1 MSEKITR
8 RVFLKATGLTALSIA
23 AASALGGCSLS
34 PLPGNVTL
42 PSVDESAYQTVIGT
56 PSYEIAFS
64 SLSDQW
70 ESMSI
75 YESDSKPHRYIY
87 AGLYIRRA
95 TKKFTLSTSSIKC
108 TIGGKAAKVAG
119 LGNIAMNEGATSY
132 KFPTKVDIAVGTL
145 VGLPL
150 YIDLGDSK
158 LLDLTGTPIEIT
170 IKASDRTTI
179 TASYTTPSSTPSHTR
194 TIK

>member
-56 PSYEIAFS
+56 PSYDIAFS
-64 SLSDQW
+64 SLSGEW
-70 ESMSI
+70 KSMSI
-75 YESDSKPHRYIY
+75 YESDSKQHRYIY
-87 AGLYIRRA
+87 AGLYIKNA
-95 TKKFTLSTSSIKC
+95 PKPFTLSTSYIQCK
-108 TIGGKAAKVAG
+108 IGSKNAKVAG
-119 LGNIAMNEGATSY
+119 LGNITMNEGATSY
-132 KFPTKVDIAVGTL
+132 KFPTKVNIAVGTP

-158 LLDLTGTPIEIT
+158 LLDLTATPIEIT
-170 IKASDRTTI
+170 IKSSGKTI
-179 TASYTTPSSTPSHTR
+179 TASYTTPSSTPTLK
-194 TIK
+194 II

>member
-8 RVFLKATGLTALSIA
+8 RVFLKATGLAALSIA

-42 PSVDESAYQTVIGT
+42 PSVDDSAYQTVIGT
-56 PSYEIAFS
+56 PSYDIAFS

-75 YESDSKPHRYIY
+75 YEWDSKPHRYIY
-87 AGLYIRRA
+87 AGLYIKNA
-95 TKKFTLSTSSIKC
+95 QKKFTLSASSIQCK
-108 TIGGKAAKVAG
+108 IGGKAAKVAG

-132 KFPTKVDIAVGTL
+132 KFPTKVDIDVSTL

-150 YIDLGDSK
+150 YIDLGESK
-158 LLDLTGTPIEIT
+158 LLDLTATPIEIT
-170 IKASDRTTI
+170 IKSSGKTI
-179 TASYTTPSSTPSHTR
+179 TASYTTPSSIPTL

>member
-34 PLPGNVTL
+34 PLPGNVAL
-42 PSVDESAYQTVIGT
+42 PSVDDTAYVTVAGT
-56 PSYEIAFS
+56 PYFEIAFS

-70 ESMSI
+70 ESMPI
-75 YESDSKPHRYIY
+75 YESDSKSHRYIY
-87 AGLYIRRA
+87 AGLYIRKA
-95 TKKFTLSTSSIKC
+95 DKKFTLSTSYIKC
-108 TIGGKAAKVAG
+108 KIGGKPAKVAG

-132 KFPTKVDIAVGTL
+132 KFPTKVDVAVGTP

-158 LLDLTGTPIEIT
+158 LSDLTGTPIEIT
-170 IKASDRTTI
+170 VTSSGKTI
-179 TASYTTPSSTPSHTR
+179 TASYTTPSSTPL
-194 TIK
+194 IKLPD

>member
-8 RVFLKATGLTALSIA
+8 RVFLKATGLAALSIA

-42 PSVDESAYQTVIGT
+42 PSVDDSAYQTVIGT
-56 PSYEIAFS
+56 PSYDIAFS

-75 YESDSKPHRYIY
+75 YESDSKQHRYIY
-87 AGLYIRRA
+87 AGLYIKNA
-95 TKKFTLSTSSIKC
+95 QKKFTLSASSIQCK
-108 TIGGKAAKVAG
+108 IGGKAAKVAG
-119 LGNIAMNEGATSY
+119 LGNIAMNECATSY
-132 KFPTKVDIAVGTL
+132 KFPTKVDIDVSTL

-150 YIDLGDSK
+150 YIDLGESK
-158 LLDLTGTPIEIT
+158 LLDLTATPIEIT
-170 IKASDRTTI
+170 IKSSGKTI
-179 TASYTTPSSTPSHTR
+179 TASYTTPSSIPTL

>member
-42 PSVDESAYQTVIGT
+42 PSVDDTAYGTVTGT
-56 PSYEIAFS
+56 PYYRIAFS

-75 YESDSKPHRYIY
+75 YESDSKQHRYIY
-87 AGLYIRRA
+87 AGLFIKDA
-95 TKKFTLSTSSIKC
+95 DKKFTLTTSSIQCK
-108 TIGGKAAKVAG
+108 IGSKAAKVAG

-132 KFPTKVDIAVGTL
+132 KFPTKVDIDVSTL

-150 YIDLGDSK
+150 YIDLGESK
-158 LLDLTGTPIEIT
+158 LTDLTGTPIEIT
-170 IKASDRTTI
+170 IKSSGKTI
-179 TASYTTPSSTPSHTR
+179 TASYKTPSSTPTL

>member
-8 RVFLKATGLTALSIA
+8 RVFLKATGLAALSIA

-34 PLPGNVTL
+34 PLPGNAVL
-42 PSVDESAYQTVIGT
+42 PSVDETAYGIVNGT
-56 PSYEIAFS
+56 PGYEIAFS

-75 YESDSKPHRYIY
+75 YEPDSNPHRYIY
-87 AGLYIRRA
+87 AGLYIRKA
-95 TKKFTLSTSSIKC
+95 DKPFTLSTSYIQCK
-108 TIGGKAAKVAG
+108 IGGKAAKVAG

-132 KFPTKVDIAVGTL
+132 KFPTKANIDVGTT

-150 YIDLGDSK
+150 YIDLGDRK
-158 LLDLTGTPIEIT
+158 LTDLTATPIEIT
-170 IKASDRTTI
+170 IQSSGNTI
-179 TASYTTPSSTPSHTR
+179 TASYTTPSSTPSLK
-194 TIK
+194 IN

>member
-34 PLPGNVTL
+34 PLPGNAVL
-42 PSVDESAYQTVIGT
+42 PSVDETAYGTVTGS
-56 PSYEIAFS
+56 PYYEIAFTS
-64 SLSDQW
+64 FSDQW

-75 YESDSKPHRYIY
+75 YEPDSKSHRYIY
-87 AGLYIRRA
+87 AGLYIRKA
-95 TKKFTLSTSSIKC
+95 DKPFTLPTSSIQFK
-108 TIGGKAAKVAG
+108 IGSKNAKVAG

-132 KFPTKVDIAVGTL
+132 KFPTKVNIAVGTP

-158 LLDLTGTPIEIT
+158 LSDLTATPIEIT
-170 IKASDRTTI
+170 IKYSGKTI
-179 TASYTTPSSTPSHTR
+179 TASYTTPSSTPTLK
-194 TIK
+194 II

>member
-42 PSVDESAYQTVIGT
+42 PSVDDSAYQTVIGT
-56 PSYEIAFS
+56 PSYDIAFS

-75 YESDSKPHRYIY
+75 YESDSKQHRYIY
-87 AGLYIRRA
+87 AGLYIKNA
-95 TKKFTLSTSSIKC
+95 QKKFTLSASSIQCK
-108 TIGGKAAKVAG
+108 IGGKAAKVAG

-132 KFPTKVDIAVGTL
+132 KFPTKVDIDVSTL

-150 YIDLGDSK
+150 YIDLGESK
-158 LLDLTGTPIEIT
+158 LLDLTATPIEIT
-170 IKASDRTTI
+170 IKSSGKTI
-179 TASYTTPSSTPSHTR
+179 TASYTTPSSIPTL

>member
-8 RVFLKATGLTALSIA
+8 RVFLKATGLAALSIA

-34 PLPGNVTL
+34 PLPGNAVL
-42 PSVDESAYQTVIGT
+42 PSVDETAYCQVVGGT
-56 PSYEIAFS
+56 PGYEIAFS

-75 YESDSKPHRYIY
+75 YEQDSKPHRYIY
-87 AGLYIRRA
+87 AGLYIRKA
-95 TKKFTLSTSSIKC
+95 DKKFTLTTSSIQCK
-108 TIGGKAAKVAG
+108 IGGKAANVAG

-132 KFPTKVDIAVGTL
+132 IFPTKANIDVGTT

-150 YIDLGDSK
+150 YIDLGDRK
-158 LLDLTGTPIEIT
+158 LTDLTATPIEIT
-170 IKASDRTTI
+170 IKYSGKTI
-179 TASYTTPSSTPSHTR
+179 TASYTTPSSTPSLK
-194 TIK
+194 IN

>member
-8 RVFLKATGLTALSIA
+8 RVFLKATGLAALSIA

-42 PSVDESAYQTVIGT
+42 PSVDDSAYQTVIGT
-56 PSYEIAFS
+56 PSYDIAFS

-70 ESMSI
+70 ESKSI
-75 YESDSKPHRYIY
+75 FESDSKSHRYIY
-87 AGLYIRRA
+87 AGLYIKNA
-95 TKKFTLSTSSIKC
+95 QTKFTLSASSIQCK
-108 TIGGKAAKVAG
+108 IGSKAAKVAG

-132 KFPTKVDIAVGTL
+132 KFPTKVNIDVSTL

-150 YIDLGDSK
+150 YIDLGESK
-158 LLDLTGTPIEIT
+158 LTDLTGTPIEIT
-170 IKASDRTTI
+170 IKSSGKTI
-179 TASYTTPSSTPSHTR
+179 TASYKTPSSIPTL

>member
-34 PLPGNVTL
+34 PLPGNVAL
-42 PSVDESAYQTVIGT
+42 PSVNEDDYAIVTGSPY
-56 PSYEIAFS
+56 YKIAFS
-64 SLSDQW
+64 SLSGEW
-70 ESMSI
+70 KSMSI
-75 YESDSKPHRYIY
+75 YESDSKSHRYIY
-87 AGLYIRRA
+87 AGLFIKDA
-95 TKKFTLSTSSIKC
+95 DTKFTLSTSYIKC
-108 TIGGKAAKVAG
+108 KIGTKDAKVAG

-132 KFPTKVDIAVGTL
+132 KFPTKVDVAAGTP

-158 LLDLTGTPIEIT
+158 LSDLTGTPIEIT
-170 IKASDRTTI
+170 VKISNKTIKV
-179 TASYTTPSSTPSHTR
+179 SYRTPSSTPS
-194 TIK
+194 IKLPD

>member
-34 PLPGNVTL
+34 PLPGNAVL
-42 PSVDESAYQTVIGT
+42 PSVDESAYRQVVGGT
-56 PSYEIAFS
+56 SGYEIAFS

-75 YESDSKPHRYIY
+75 YEQDSKPHRYIY
-87 AGLYIRRA
+87 AGLYIRKA
-95 TKKFTLSTSSIKC
+95 DKLFTLSTSYIQCK
-108 TIGGKAAKVAG
+108 IGSKNATVAG

-132 KFPTKVDIAVGTL
+132 IFPTKATIDVGTL

-150 YIDLGDSK
+150 YIDLGDHK
-158 LLDLTGTPIEIT
+158 LTDLTATPIEIT

-179 TASYTTPSSTPSHTR
+179 TARYTTPSSTPSLK
-194 TIK
+194 IN

>member
-8 RVFLKATGLTALSIA
+8 RVFLKATGLAALSIA

-42 PSVDESAYQTVIGT
+42 PSVSDDAYQTVTGT
-56 PSYEIAFS
+56 PGYEIAFS

-75 YESDSKPHRYIY
+75 YESDSKQHRYIY
-87 AGLYIRRA
+87 AGLYIKNA
-95 TKKFTLSTSSIKC
+95 DKKFTLTTSSIQCK
-108 TIGGKAAKVAG
+108 IGSKAAKVAG

-132 KFPTKVDIAVGTL
+132 KFPTKVEIAVGTP

-150 YIDLGDSK
+150 YIDLGESK
-158 LLDLTGTPIEIT
+158 LLDLTATPIEIT
-170 IKASDRTTI
+170 IKSSGKTI
-179 TASYTTPSSTPSHTR
+179 TASYTTPSSIPTL
-194 TIK
+194 TITNN

>member
-8 RVFLKATGLTALSIA
+8 RVFLKATGLAALSIA

-42 PSVDESAYQTVIGT
+42 PSVDDSAYQTVTGT
-56 PSYEIAFS
+56 QSYDIAFS
-64 SLSDQW
+64 SLSGEW
-70 ESMSI
+70 KSMPI
-75 YESDSKPHRYIY
+75 YEPDSKSHRYIY
-87 AGLYIRRA
+87 AGLYIKNA
-95 TKKFTLSTSSIKC
+95 QTKFTLPTSYIQCK
-108 TIGGKAAKVAG
+108 IGSKAAKVAG

-132 KFPTKVDIAVGTL
+132 KFPTKATIDVGTP

-150 YIDLGDSK
+150 YIDLGESK
-158 LLDLTGTPIEIT
+158 LTDLTGTPIEIT
-170 IKASDRTTI
+170 IKASGKTI
-179 TASYTTPSSTPSHTR
+179 TASYKTPSSTPTL

>member
-42 PSVDESAYQTVIGT
+42 PSVNEDDYAIVTGSPY
-56 PSYEIAFS
+56 YKIAFS
-64 SLSDQW
+64 SLSGEW
-70 ESMSI
+70 KSMSI
-75 YESDSKPHRYIY
+75 YESDSKQHRYIY
-87 AGLYIRRA
+87 AGLFIKDA
-95 TKKFTLSTSSIKC
+95 DKKFTLPTSSIQCK
-108 TIGGKAAKVAG
+108 IGSKAAKVAG

-132 KFPTKVDIAVGTL
+132 KFPTKATIDVGTP

-150 YIDLGDSK
+150 YIDLGESK
-158 LLDLTGTPIEIT
+158 LSDLTATPIEIT
-170 IKASDRTTI
+170 IKYSGKTI
-179 TASYTTPSSTPSHTR
+179 TASYKTPSSTP
-194 TIK
+194 TITNN

>member
-34 PLPGNVTL
+34 PLPGNVAL
-42 PSVDESAYQTVIGT
+42 PSVDDTAYQTVNGT
-56 PSYEIAFS
+56 PSYDIAFS

-75 YESDSKPHRYIY
+75 YESDSKSHRYIY
-87 AGLYIRRA
+87 AGLYIKNA
-95 TKKFTLSTSSIKC
+95 DKPFTLSTSYIKC
-108 TIGGKAAKVAG
+108 KIGGKDAKVAG
-119 LGNIAMNEGATSY
+119 LGNIALNEGATSY
-132 KFPTKVDIAVGTL
+132 KFPTKVEVAVGTP

-158 LLDLTGTPIEIT
+158 LSDLTGTPIEIT
-170 IKASDRTTI
+170 VTSSGQTIK
-179 TASYTTPSSTPSHTR
+179 ASYTTPSSTPSLN
-194 TIK
+194 IK

>member
-34 PLPGNVTL
+34 PLPGNVAL
-42 PSVDESAYQTVIGT
+42 PSVDETAYGIVNGT
-56 PSYEIAFS
+56 SYYEIAFS

-70 ESMSI
+70 KSMPI
-75 YESDSKPHRYIY
+75 YEPDSKSHRYIY
-87 AGLYIRRA
+87 AGLYIRKA
-95 TKKFTLSTSSIKC
+95 DKPFTLPTSYIKC
-108 TIGGKAAKVAG
+108 KIGGKDAKVAG

-132 KFPTKVDIAVGTL
+132 KFPTKVDVAVGTP

-150 YIDLGDSK
+150 YIDLGDSE
-158 LLDLTGTPIEIT
+158 LSDLTGTPIEIT
-170 IKASDRTTI
+170 IKSSGKTI
-179 TASYTTPSSTPSHTR
+179 TASYTTPSSTPSL

>member
-42 PSVDESAYQTVIGT
+42 PSVDDTAYGTVTGT
-56 PSYEIAFS
+56 PYYRIAFS

-75 YESDSKPHRYIY
+75 YESDSKQHRYIY
-87 AGLYIRRA
+87 AGLFIKDA
-95 TKKFTLSTSSIKC
+95 DKKFTLPTSNIKC
-108 TIGGKAAKVAG
+108 KIGSKAAKVAG

-132 KFPTKVDIAVGTL
+132 KFPTKVDIDVSTL

-150 YIDLGDSK
+150 YIDLGESK
-158 LLDLTGTPIEIT
+158 LTDLTGTPIEIT
-170 IKASDRTTI
+170 IKSSGKTI
-179 TASYTTPSSTPSHTR
+179 TASYKTPSSTPTL

>member
-8 RVFLKATGLTALSIA
+8 RVFLKATGLAALSIA

-34 PLPGNVTL
+34 PLPGNAVL
-42 PSVDESAYQTVIGT
+42 PSVDDNAYRSVTGT
-56 PSYEIAFS
+56 PGYDIAFS

-75 YESDSKPHRYIY
+75 YESDSKSHRYIY
-87 AGLYIRRA
+87 AGLYIKKA
-95 TKKFTLSTSSIKC
+95 DKKFTLSTSSIQCK
-108 TIGGKAAKVAG
+108 IGDKKAKVAG

-132 KFPTKVDIAVGTL
+132 KFPTKVEIAAGTP

-158 LLDLTGTPIEIT
+158 LTDLTGTSIEIT
-170 IKASDRTTI
+170 IGKTIKAF
-179 TASYTTPSSTPSHTR
+179 YTTPSSIPTL
-194 TIK
+194 TITNN

>member
-8 RVFLKATGLTALSIA
+8 RVFLKATGLAALSIA

-34 PLPGNVTL
+34 PLPGNAAL
-42 PSVDESAYQTVIGT
+42 PSVDDTAYRTVTGT
-56 PSYEIAFS
+56 SGYEIAFS

-75 YESDSKPHRYIY
+75 YESDSKSHRYIY
-87 AGLYIRRA
+87 AGLYIKNA
-95 TKKFTLSTSSIKC
+95 DKKFTLTTSSIQCK
-108 TIGGKAAKVAG
+108 IGDKKAKVAG

-132 KFPTKVDIAVGTL
+132 KFPTKVHVAAGTP

-150 YIDLGDSK
+150 YIDLGESK
-158 LLDLTGTPIEIT
+158 LSDLTATPIEIT
-170 IKASDRTTI
+170 VKISNKTIKV
-179 TASYTTPSSTPSHTR
+179 SYRTPSSIPS
-194 TIK
+194 IKLPD

>member
-8 RVFLKATGLTALSIA
+8 RVFLKATGLAALSIA

-34 PLPGNVTL
+34 PLPGNAVL
-42 PSVDESAYQTVIGT
+42 PSVDETAYQPVTGT
-56 PSYEIAFS
+56 PGYEIAFS

-75 YESDSKPHRYIY
+75 YEPDSNPHRYIY
-87 AGLYIRRA
+87 AGLYIRKA
-95 TKKFTLSTSSIKC
+95 DKKFTLSTSYIQCK
-108 TIGGKAAKVAG
+108 IGGKAAKVAG

-132 KFPTKVDIAVGTL
+132 KFPTKANIDVGTL

-150 YIDLGDSK
+150 YIDLGDHK
-158 LLDLTGTPIEIT
+158 LTDLTATPIEIT
-170 IKASDRTTI
+170 INSSGNTI
-179 TASYTTPSSTPSHTR
+179 TASYTTPSSTPTLK
-194 TIK
+194 IN

>member
-75 YESDSKPHRYIY
+75 YEPDSKQHRYIY
-87 AGLYIRRA
+87 AGLYIKNA
-95 TKKFTLSTSSIKC
+95 DKKFTLSTSSIQCK
-108 TIGGKAAKVAG
+108 IGSKAAKVAG

-132 KFPTKVDIAVGTL
+132 KFPTKVDIAVGTP

-150 YIDLGDSK
+150 YIDLGESK
-158 LLDLTGTPIEIT
+158 LLDLTATPIEIT
-170 IKASDRTTI
+170 IKSSGKTI
-179 TASYTTPSSTPSHTR
+179 TASYTTPSSTPSLK
-194 TIK
+194 IN

>member
-8 RVFLKATGLTALSIA
+8 RVFLKATGLAALSIA

-42 PSVDESAYQTVIGT
+42 PSVDDSAYQTVIGT
-56 PSYEIAFS
+56 PSYDIAFS

-75 YESDSKPHRYIY
+75 YESDSKQHRYIY
-87 AGLYIRRA
+87 AGLYIKNA
-95 TKKFTLSTSSIKC
+95 QKKFTLTTSSIQCK
-108 TIGGKAAKVAG
+108 IGGKTAKVAG

-132 KFPTKVDIAVGTL
+132 KFPTKVDIDVSTL

-150 YIDLGDSK
+150 YIDLGESK
-158 LLDLTGTPIEIT
+158 LTDLTGTPIEIT
-170 IKASDRTTI
+170 IKSSGKTI
-179 TASYTTPSSTPSHTR
+179 TASYKTPSSTPTL

>member
-34 PLPGNVTL
+34 PLPGNAVL
-42 PSVDESAYQTVIGT
+42 PSVDETAYGTVNGT
-56 PSYEIAFS
+56 PGYEIAFS

-70 ESMSI
+70 ESMLI
-75 YESDSKPHRYIY
+75 YEPDSNPHRYIY
-87 AGLYIRRA
+87 AGLYIRKA
-95 TKKFTLSTSSIKC
+95 DKPFTLSTSYIQCK
-108 TIGGKAAKVAG
+108 IGGKAAKVAG

-132 KFPTKVDIAVGTL
+132 KFPTKANIDVGTT

-150 YIDLGDSK
+150 YIDLGDRK
-158 LLDLTGTPIEIT
+158 LTDLTATPIEIT
-170 IKASDRTTI
+170 IQSSGNTI
-179 TASYTTPSSTPSHTR
+179 TASYTTPSSTPSLK
-194 TIK
+194 IN